1 MLDKVTVAMQYVGS
15 FFPLVTRE
23 IKHQKI
29 AFSVYYSFVYC
40 HDMKTNI
47 SIHSQSLTTVLF
59 WASKNHSGS
68 WFYQATSQTGLV
80 L

>member
-47 SIHSQSLTTVLF
+47 SIHSQALTTVLF